1 MSDERKHLLKAIFPD
16 IVDSVIESLA
26 KVASIK
32 TYQADTILC
41 HEDHYE
47 NVFYLIVEGE
57 VVFTKK
63 LGETEHFMRVGEPGQ
78 FFGEMA
84 LLDPTITRS
93 ATVTTTQ
100 ETRVLELERS
110 VFEGFIEKHPA
121 MVLTMARVITQR
133 MREND
138 RVAIAELQAQ
148 KQEVEKAYED
158 LQRFSEQ
165 RTLFLNT
172 LAHELRTPLT
182 TIMGYMQLVRSGFM
196 KGPGLQMS
204 IEKIGANLDRLV
216 SLIND
221 LLFLQEID
229 TLEPR
234 FREVDVKHILE
245 EVIERALDYAE
256 QQKTSLFLN
265 VEDRFP
271 IIFADADGL
280 TRAFGHLVDN
290 AIKFSPE
297 GGDILVNASV
307 NGEKI
312 HVEVID
318 HGVGID
324 PAYMPKLFER
334 FIRDETYKQHLFG
347 GVGLGMPIVKLIVD
361 IHQGH
366 IDVESVRGKGTKFT
380 VSLPIK
386 ANHSENENRIGVV
399 A

>member
-1 MSDERKHLLKAIFPD
+1 
-16 IVDSVIESLA
+16 
-26 KVASIK
+26 
-32 TYQADTILC
+32 
-41 HEDHYE
+41 
-47 NVFYLIVEGE
+47 
-57 VVFTKK
+57 
-63 LGETEHFMRVGEPGQ
+63 
-78 FFGEMA
+78 
-84 LLDPTITRS
+84 
-93 ATVTTTQ
+93 
-100 ETRVLELERS
+100 
-110 VFEGFIEKHPA
+110 
-121 MVLTMARVITQR
+121 
-133 MREND
+133 
-138 RVAIAELQAQ
+138 
-148 KQEVEKAYED
+148 
-158 LQRFSEQ
+158 
-165 RTLFLNT
+165 
-172 LAHELRTPLT
+172 HELRTPLT

>member
-1 MSDERKHLLKAIFPD
+1 MSDEKKHLLKAIFPD
-16 IVDSVIESLA
+16 VMDSVIESLA
-26 KVASIK
+26 KVAAIRM
-32 TYQADTILC
+32 YPADTILC

-63 LGETEHFMRVGEPGQ
+63 LGNTEHIMRMGQPGQ
-78 FFGEMA
+78 FFGEMT
-84 LLDPTITRS
+84 LLDPGITRS

-110 VFEGFIEKHPA
+110 AFEGFIEQHPA
-121 MVLTMARVITQR
+121 MVLAMARVITQR

-138 RVAIAELQAQ
+138 RLAIAELQAQ

-256 QQKTSLFLN
+256 QQKATLFLN

-271 IIFADADGL
+271 RIFADADGL

-297 GGDILVNASV
+297 GGDILVNAFV
-307 NGEKI
+307 NGENI
-312 HVEVID
+312 RVEVID

-324 PAYMPKLFER
+324 PAYMPRLFER
-334 FIRDETYKQHLFG
+334 FVRDEAYKQHLFG

-361 IHQGH
+361 IHQGQ
-366 IDVESVRGKGTKFT
+366 IDVESVRGQGTKFS
-380 VSLPIK
+380 VYLPIK
-386 ANHSENENRIGVV
+386 ANRSENEKKIGVV

>member
-1 MSDERKHLLKAIFPD
+1 MSDEKKILLENIFPD
-16 IVDSVIESLA
+16 VVERVIESLA
-26 KVASIK
+26 EVAEIH
-32 TYQADTILC
+32 TYPPDAVLC

-47 NVFYLIVEGE
+47 RVFYLIVEGE
-57 VVFTKK
+57 VVFTKRMGDSQHVLR
-63 LGETEHFMRVGEPGQ
+63 LGHPGQ

-93 ATVTTTQ
+93 ATVTTTR
-100 ETRVLELERS
+100 ETRLLELELS
-110 VFEGFIEKHPA
+110 AFEGFLKEHPA
-121 MVLTMARVITQR
+121 MVLAMARVITQR

-138 RVAIAELQAQ
+138 RQAIAELQAQ

-158 LQRFSEQ
+158 LRRFSEQ
-165 RTLFLNT
+165 RTIFLNT

-221 LLFLQEID
+221 LLFIQEID
-229 TLEPR
+229 TVEPR

-245 EVIERALDYAE
+245 EVVEKAKDYAE
-256 QQKTSLFLN
+256 QQRTNLILSF
-265 VEDRFP
+265 EDHFP
-271 IIFADADGL
+271 LISADADGL

-297 GGDILVNASV
+297 GGDIIVNAST
-307 NGEKI
+307 NGENIK
-312 HVEVID
+312 VEVID
-318 HGVGID
+318 HGIGID
-324 PAYMPKLFER
+324 PEFMPRLFER
-334 FIRDETYKQHLFG
+334 FVRDETYKEHLFG
-347 GVGLGMPIVKLIVD
+347 GVGLGMPIVKLIVEL
-361 IHQGH
+361 HRGR
-366 IDVESVRGKGTKFT
+366 IDVESIRGEGTKFT
-380 VSLPIK
+380 IYLPI
-386 ANHSENENRIGVV
+386 NTNRSENETKMGVV